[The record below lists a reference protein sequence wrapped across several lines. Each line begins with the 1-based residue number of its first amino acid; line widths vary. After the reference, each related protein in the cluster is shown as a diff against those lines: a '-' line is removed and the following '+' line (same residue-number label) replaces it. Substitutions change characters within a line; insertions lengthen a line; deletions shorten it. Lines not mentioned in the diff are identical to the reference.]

1 MIFII
6 IWKPGPLKNKKVR
19 HGSLNNIKEEFWR
32 SLRIPETIQGST
44 GTSKNRRYKYKKT
57 KKKQIIQ
64 KKKDSQK
71 SELRDLSL
79 DSILSKKK

>member
-1 MIFII
+1 MEVLII
-6 IWKPGPLKNKKVR
+6 SKRNFGGVCEFPKQFREALELLKIEDINIRKP
-19 HGSLNNIKEEFWR
+19 
-32 SLRIPETIQGST
+32 
-44 GTSKNRRYKYKKT
+44 